1 MAEVEFSMGEGSGE
15 WRVTSEK
22 KRLRRRKKLNAEAA
36 EFSREHGDSKEDWIV
51 GEDPPSRTG
60 AYGDQR
66 QG

>member
-1 MAEVEFSMGEGSGE
+1 
-15 WRVTSEK
+15 VTSEE
-22 KRLRRRKKLNAEAA
+22 KRLRKRKKLNAEAA

-60 AYGDQR
+60 AYGEQR